1 MKHSKPKPDA
11 RRTLYPAIR
20 PYRKGFLRVSELHE
34 IYFEESGNRGGKPV
48 IFLHGGPGGGTE
60 GRMRRFFDPK
70 RYRIV
75 LFDQRG
81 CGKSRPH
88 ASLVDNTT
96 WHLVEDIERLREHL
110 GIERWLV
117 FGSSW
122 GVTLGLAYAQ
132 RHPAR
137 VTQMV
142 LAAVTMTRPIDIHWL
157 YHTTGRFFPEAWQRF
172 RNGVPERDRNGDL
185 VSAYYRLL
193 HEQPDLEKREQAARD
208 WCAWEDA
215 VVSLED
221 DWTPNPRYEDPA
233 FRMTFARIVTHY
245 FHHAAWLE
253 DDQLLRDAHRLI
265 GIPGVLIH
273 GKMDIG
279 GPPDVP
285 WHLAAAWPDAEL
297 QLVRAGHSGA
307 EMSARLIAATD
318 RFAALQLRE
327 RSSRPPSGLV

>member
-1 MKHSKPKPDA
+1 M
-11 RRTLYPAIR
+11 YPPIE
-20 PYRKGFLRVSELHE
+20 PFQEGMLDCGDGQH
-34 IYFEESGNRGGKPV
+34 IYWETCGNPRGKPALV
-48 IFLHGGPGGGTE
+48 LHGGPGSGCTPGH
-60 GRMRRFFDPK
+60 RRYFDPAL
-70 RYRIV
+70 YRIV

-81 CGKSRPH
+81 AGR
-88 ASLVDNTT
+88 SLPRVDATTNLAANTT
-96 WHLVEDIERLREHL
+96 QHLIADIERLREHL

-137 VTQMV
+137 VTHMV

-307 EMSARLIAATD
+307 EMSARIIAATD